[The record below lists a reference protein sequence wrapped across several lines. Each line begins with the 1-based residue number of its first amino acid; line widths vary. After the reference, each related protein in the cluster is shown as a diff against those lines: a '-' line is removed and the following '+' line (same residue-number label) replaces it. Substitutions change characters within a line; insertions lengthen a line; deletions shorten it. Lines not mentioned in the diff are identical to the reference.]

1 MRDHRQSFDEE
12 VLIRDEHELS
22 ESFDTARNG
31 KLLMFGQT
39 DDTYV
44 RNALHG
50 QPDTEKPFPTTFNIR
65 KKKNIEQ
72 QKKELEII
80 AKKQEEANQMA

>member
-31 KLLMFGQT
+31 KLLMFG
-39 DDTYV
+39 
-44 RNALHG
+44 
-50 QPDTEKPFPTTFNIR
+50 
-65 KKKNIEQ
+65 
-72 QKKELEII
+72 
-80 AKKQEEANQMA
+80 